1 MKKNTQKKNK
11 KNKKKTL
18 KKKNFEKEIYT
29 YRINFDE
36 LEDNYLKSGK
46 NNKDKL
52 IFEELSTQ
60 ILLQLD
66 NIQSNGNDLVRIKR
80 KSLINYITDKLEGI
94 NSKN

>member
-18 KKKNFEKEIYT
+18 KKKNSEKEIYT

>member
-11 KNKKKTL
+11 KNKNKTL
-18 KKKNFEKEIYT
+18 KKKSFEQEINSLRLNFN
-29 YRINFDE
+29 R

-60 ILLQLD
+60 ILLKLD
-66 NIQSNGNDLVRIKR
+66 NIQSNGNDLVRTKR
-80 KSLINYITDKLEGI
+80 KSLINYITDKLDCI
-94 NSKN
+94 NSEA

>member
-11 KNKKKTL
+11 NKNKTL
-18 KKKNFEKEIYT
+18 KKSFEQEINSLRLNFN
-29 YRINFDE
+29 R

-60 ILLQLD
+60 ILLKLD
-66 NIQSNGNDLVRIKR
+66 NIQSNGNDLIRTVKR
-80 KSLINYITDKLEGI
+80 KSLIN
-94 NSKN
+94 